1 MSLYFDF
8 KQYYRIVACLS
19 LMLGLAI
26 PPSGEVFSQT
36 APGRVAAP
44 IAKQKAK
51 ISKPRKSTAQ
61 ALKSKSK
68 TKTAAS
74 KSRAAKTLKHSKP
87 KAAVPAQLD
96 PVAEME
102 LIDEEALGL
111 RNALGT
117 GPDDGQSRQ
126 KLSELALRAARG
138 AERALSR
145 GDESLF
151 GAYRELIRTRLADT
165 RPGLE
170 AMAARGVGA
179 AEFALGTFDL
189 HGFFDERSVER
200 ACPRFAA
207 ALDKGF
213 GGARFRHAQCIE
225 AGEPARALTLFREAA
240 SSGHV
245 AAIERLGRI
254 CLDAEP
260 PDATCAFE
268 QLERAAREGRAS
280 ARSLLGWMHAEG
292 IGGKVDLVRAAQ
304 YYREASALG
313 EASARNN
320 LGEFYERGRG
330 VAQDEK
336 AAFEHYLAAAQA
348 GFPPGQFNVGRLYV
362 AGRGTAE
369 NLAEARRWLNLAAK
383 AGIVP
388 AQGILDMLERQGG
401 KP

>member
-8 KQYYRIVACLS
+8 KQYYRIAFCLS
-19 LMLGLAI
+19 LALGLAT
-26 PPSGEVFSQT
+26 PPTGEVFAQT
-36 APGRVAAP
+36 APRKAGAP
-44 IAKQKAK
+44 VIKQKAK
-51 ISKPRKSTAQ
+51 ASKPRKATAH

-68 TKTAAS
+68 ARAATS
-74 KSRAAKTLKHSKP
+74 KSRVAKALKHSKS
-87 KAAVPAQLD
+87 KALVPLQLD

-102 LIDEEALGL
+102 LIGDEARNL
-111 RNALGT
+111 RNALAA

-126 KLSELALRAARG
+126 KLAELALRAARG

-145 GDESLF
+145 GDDSLF

-165 RPGLE
+165 RAGLE
-170 AMAARGVGA
+170 GMATRGVGA
-179 AEFALGTFDL
+179 AEFALGTFEL
-189 HGFFDERSVER
+189 HGFVGAPSIDY

-225 AGEPARALTLFREAA
+225 ASDPERALALFREAA

-254 CLDAEP
+254 CLDADP

-292 IGGKVDLVRAAQ
+292 VGGKVDLVRAGQ
-304 YYREASALG
+304 YYREAADLG
-313 EASARNN
+313 EPSARNN
-320 LGEFYERGRG
+320 LGEFHERGRG

-369 NLAEARRWLNLAAK
+369 NPDEARRWLGLAAK
-383 AGIVP
+383 AGIAP
-388 AQGILDMLERQGG
+388 AQGILDMLDRQGG

>member
-19 LMLGLAI
+19 LALVLPAA
-26 PPSGEVFSQT
+26 SDAFAQT
-36 APGRVAAP
+36 SPRKVVAP

-51 ISKPRKSTAQ
+51 VSKPRKASAQ
-61 ALKSKSK
+61 ALKNKSK
-68 TKTAAS
+68 TKAIS
-74 KSRAAKTLKHSKP
+74 KSRAGKTIKRSNSKS
-87 KAAVPAQLD
+87 KAVVALQID

-102 LIDEEALGL
+102 LIGDEARNL
-111 RNALGT
+111 RNALG
-117 GPDDGQSRQ
+117 GGSDDKLLRQ
-126 KLSELALRAARG
+126 KLAELSLRAARG

-145 GDESLF
+145 GDDSLF

-170 AMAARGVGA
+170 GMAARGVGA
-179 AEFALGTFDL
+179 AEFALGTFAL
-189 HGFFDERSVER
+189 HGFVDAPSIEG

-225 AGEPARALTLFREAA
+225 ASDPEQALTLFREAA
-240 SSGHV
+240 TSGHV
-245 AAIERLGRI
+245 GAIERLGRI
-254 CLDAEP
+254 CLEAEP

-292 IGGKVDLVRAAQ
+292 IGGKVDLERAGQ
-304 YYREASALG
+304 YYRDAASLG
-313 EASARNN
+313 EPSARNN

-369 NLAEARRWLNLAAK
+369 NQDEARRWLDLAAK
-383 AGIVP
+383 AGIAP
-388 AQGILDMLERQGG
+388 AQGILDMLDRQGG

>member
-1 MSLYFDF
+1 MSLCFDF
-8 KQYYRIVACLS
+8 KQYYRIVASLS
-19 LMLGLAI
+19 LALGLVL
-26 PPSGEVFSQT
+26 PGTGEAFAQT
-36 APGRVAAP
+36 APRKVAAP
-44 IAKQKAK
+44 VAKQKAK
-51 ISKPRKSTAQ
+51 LAKPRKAAAQ
-61 ALKSKSK
+61 PLKSRSK
-68 TKTAAS
+68 AATS
-74 KSRAAKTLKHSKP
+74 KSRAAKPLKHSKA
-87 KAAVPAQLD
+87 KAVVPPQLD
-96 PVAEME
+96 PVAEMK
-102 LIDEEALGL
+102 LLDEEALGL
-111 RNALGT
+111 RNALGA

-126 KLSELALRAARG
+126 KLAELALRAARG

-145 GDESLF
+145 GDDSLF
-151 GAYRELIRTRLADT
+151 GAYRDLIRTRLADT

-170 AMAARGVGA
+170 AMASRGVGA

-189 HGFFDERSVER
+189 HGFFGERSVER

-260 PDATCAFE
+260 PDAACAFE
-268 QLERAAREGRAS
+268 QLERAAGEGRAS

-292 IGGKVDLVRAAQ
+292 IGGKVDLLRAAQ
-304 YYREASALG
+304 YYKEASALG
-313 EASARNN
+313 DVSARNN

-369 NLAEARRWLNLAAK
+369 NTDEARRWLNLAAK
-383 AGIVP
+383 AGIAP
-388 AQGILDMLERQGG
+388 AQGILDYLDRQGG

>member
-8 KQYYRIVACLS
+8 KQYYRIVASLS
-19 LMLGLAI
+19 LALGLGFTGT
-26 PPSGEVFSQT
+26 GEAFAQT
-36 APGRVAAP
+36 APRKIAAP
-44 IAKQKAK
+44 VAKQKAK
-51 ISKPRKSTAQ
+51 LSKPRKAAAP
-61 ALKSKSK
+61 ALKSRSK
-68 TKTAAS
+68 AAAS
-74 KSRAAKTLKHSKP
+74 RSRAAKPLKQSKA
-87 KAAVPAQLD
+87 KAVVPPQLD
-96 PVAEME
+96 PVAEMK

-117 GPDDGQSRQ
+117 GPDDAQSRQ
-126 KLSELALRAARG
+126 KLAELALRAARG

-145 GDESLF
+145 GDDTLF
-151 GAYRELIRTRLADT
+151 GAYRELIQTRLADT

-170 AMAARGVGA
+170 GMASRGVGA

-189 HGFFDERSVER
+189 HGFFGERSVER

-225 AGEPARALTLFREAA
+225 AGEPARALALFREAA

-260 PDATCAFE
+260 PDAACAFE

-304 YYREASALG
+304 YYRDAAASG

-369 NLAEARRWLNLAAK
+369 NPDEARRWLNLAAK
-383 AGIVP
+383 AGISP
-388 AQGILDMLERQGG
+388 AQGILDMLDRQGG